1 MIVLKKN
8 RGKSSL
14 PNSETESN
22 LSTQGFTLSDFYRK
36 CVVLI
41 IDGLGDLPVSGL
53 DDQTP
58 LEAAHTPVLNR
69 LAASGLYGL
78 VDPIGRG
85 EVPNTHSGCGVLL
98 GVLPG
103 ETSRNRRG
111 PIEASGAGL
120 ALEPGDIAVRANFAT
135 LENHVDGL
143 LVSDRRAGRITSGT
157 DQLAAVLT
165 DVDLGEGVTASL
177 QPTDQHRGVLVLSG
191 PGLDQAVSDTD
202 PGDHGDTALVQTCQP
217 KRAGAEK
224 TAEKINLFVAEA
236 HRRLNKH
243 PLNEERVRSGKLPAN
258 GVLTRGAGEIFRLEP
273 IFQPNGLNVAVV
285 AGCNTVLG
293 LARIL
298 GFEAVTDPRFTA
310 SFDTDLDAKMRAVLA
325 ALDSKQLVYLHVK
338 APDLFAHDLNP
349 VAKRDFLERLDK
361 SLQILYDSGAIIALA
376 ADHTTDSNTGVHTA
390 DPVPALIY
398 DPRQVPGEEPTPVN
412 FGEAACRNG
421 SMPRR
426 KSHDFLLQLVRMME
440 N

>member
-1 MIVLKKN
+1 L
-8 RGKSSL
+8 
-14 PNSETESN
+14 T
-22 LSTQGFTLSDFYRK
+22 DFHRK

-58 LEAAHTPVLNR
+58 LEAANTPVLNR

-85 EVPNTHSGCGVLL
+85 EVPNTHSGCGLLL

-103 ETSRNRRG
+103 ETSRIRRG
-111 PIEASGAGL
+111 PVEASGVGL
-120 ALEPGDIAVRANFAT
+120 ALGPGDIAMRANFAT
-135 LENHVDGL
+135 LEDHAEGL
-143 LVSDRRAGRITSGT
+143 LVADRRAGRITSGT

-165 DVDLGEGVTASL
+165 DIDLGEGVTASL
-177 QPTDQHRGVLVLSG
+177 QSTDQHRGVLVLSG

-202 PGDHGDTALVQTCQP
+202 PGDHGGTALVQTCVP
-217 KRAGAEK
+217 KRAAAEK
-224 TAEKINLFVAEA
+224 TAEKINLFIAEA
-236 HRRLNKH
+236 HHRLNKH
-243 PLNEERVRSGKLPAN
+243 PVNEERVRNGKLPAN
-258 GVLTRGAGEIFRLEP
+258 GVLTRGAGGMFGLETV
-273 IFQPNGLNVAVV
+273 FQLTGLNVAVV
-285 AGCNTVLG
+285 AGCNTVIG

-298 GFEAVTDPRFTA
+298 GFEVVTDSRFTA
-310 SFDTDLDAKMRAVLA
+310 AFDTDLDAKMRAVVA
-325 ALDSKQLVYLHVK
+325 ALESNQFVYLHVK
-338 APDLFAHDLNP
+338 APDLFAHDLDP

-361 SLQILYDSGAIIALA
+361 SLQILSGSGAIIALA

-390 DPVPALIY
+390 DPVPSLIY
-398 DPRQVPGEEPTPVN
+398 DPMQAPGEEPIPVN

-421 SMPRR
+421 NMSRR
-426 KSHDFLLQLVRMME
+426 RSHDFLLQLVSMIE